1 NKDVLTVRLWVTY
14 MLEKFK
20 LISKP
25 KDNMISLSQT
35 IQTVK
40 VSSSI
45 IKVKEIADVSNATIV
60 NCETAKFWRIN
71 QRRL

>member
-1 NKDVLTVRLWVTY
+1 
-14 MLEKFK
+14 